1 MTFTAPTFTAPSPA
15 DLKEFVTTNFEH
27 GASARI
33 DDQDPDEGSV
43 TIEVDF
49 PNGGNLVIYDVYME
63 GNSWVAGMVA
73 AARRQENDGGEAAF
87 FGAVNSHDGVNYAG
101 DCDSPYDDRYDGPW

>member
-49 PNGGNLVIYDVYME
+49 PNGGNLVMLV
-63 GNSWVAGMVA
+63 GRRTMVA
-73 AARRQENDGGEAAF
+73 RQLFSE
-87 FGAVNSHDGVNYAG
+87 
-101 DCDSPYDDRYDGPW
+101 P